1 MVVDLG
7 AKEAECMSATNKVL
21 TRAQRQR
28 GITLGLLRALGV
40 SAVLIA
46 LYYLAPLDQLTGVS
60 LLVSLI
66 IGLVVLAAMTAYQVW
81 AILRAAH
88 PGVRAVEA
96 LATTVL
102 LFLLLF
108 AATYFLMSHSSSN
121 NFNVHALTRTDSI
134 YFTVT
139 VFATV
144 GFGDISPASQVARLV
159 VTAQMIFNL
168 IVLGLG
174 VRLIVGAVQQARQDN
189 PDGRNRKLAPDR
201 ASA

>member
-1 MVVDLG
+1 M
-7 AKEAECMSATNKVL
+7 
-21 TRAQRQR
+21 
-28 GITLGLLRALGV
+28 
-40 SAVLIA
+40 VLIA
-46 LYYLAPLDQLTGVS
+46 LYYLAPLDELTGVS

-66 IGLVVLAAMTAYQVW
+66 IGLLVLAAMTAYQVW
-81 AILRAAH
+81 AIVRAAH
-88 PGVRAVEA
+88 PGSVPSRP

-108 AATYFLMSHSSSN
+108 AATYFLMSHTSSS

-174 VRLIVGAVQQARQDN
+174 VSLIVGAVQQARQDN

>member
-1 MVVDLG
+1 
-7 AKEAECMSATNKVL
+7 MSATNKDL

-28 GITLGLLRALGV
+28 GITLGLLRALGI

-46 LYYLAPLDQLTGVS
+46 LYYLAPLDQRAGIS
-60 LLVSLI
+60 LLLSLI
-66 IGLVVLAAMTAYQVW
+66 IGLLVLAAMTAYHVW

-108 AATYFLMSHSSSN
+108 AATYFLMSHTSSS

-159 VTAQMIFNL
+159 VTAQMILNL

-174 VRLIVGAVQQARQDN
+174 VKLIVGAVQHAPRQ
-189 PDGRNRKLAPDR
+189 PGRQKIDSLTG
-201 ASA
+201 SA

>member
-1 MVVDLG
+1 
-7 AKEAECMSATNKVL
+7 MSATNKDL

-28 GITLGLLRALGV
+28 GITLGLLRALGI

-46 LYYLAPLDQLTGVS
+46 LYYLAPLDQLTEVP
-60 LLVSLI
+60 LLVSMI
-66 IGLVVLAAMTAYQVW
+66 IGLLVLAAMTAYHVW
-81 AILRAAH
+81 AVLRAAH
-88 PGVRAVEA
+88 PGVRGVEA

-108 AATYFLMSHSSSN
+108 AATYFLMSHTSTS

-168 IVLGLG
+168 LVLGLG

-189 PDGRNRKLAPDR
+189 RTAETGN
-201 ASA
+201 

>member
-7 AKEAECMSATNKVL
+7 AKEAECMSSTSKVL

-46 LYYLAPLDQLTGVS
+46 LYYLLPLDQLTGIS
-60 LLVSLI
+60 LLLSLI
-66 IGLVVLAAMTAYQVW
+66 IGLLVLAAMTAYQVW

-108 AATYFLMSHSSSN
+108 AATYFLMSHSSSG

-189 PDGRNRKLAPDR
+189 PTAETGN
-201 ASA
+201 

>member
-7 AKEAECMSATNKVL
+7 AKEAECMSATNKDL

-28 GITLGLLRALGV
+28 GITLGLLRALGIT
-40 SAVLIA
+40 AVLIA
-46 LYYLAPLDQLTGVS
+46 LYYLAPLDQRTGAS
-60 LLVSLI
+60 LLLSLI
-66 IGLVVLAAMTAYQVW
+66 IGLLVLAAMTAYHVG

-108 AATYFLMSHSSSN
+108 AATYFLMSRTSSS
-121 NFNVHALTRTDSI
+121 NFNVHTLTRTDSI

-189 PDGRNRKLAPDR
+189 P
-201 ASA
+201 SAEAGN

>member
-1 MVVDLG
+1 
-7 AKEAECMSATNKVL
+7 MSATNKDL

-46 LYYLAPLDQLTGVS
+46 LYYLAPLDQRTGIS

-66 IGLVVLAAMTAYQVW
+66 IGLVVLAAMTAYHVR
-81 AILRAAH
+81 AVLRAAH
-88 PGVRAVEA
+88 PEVRGIEA

-108 AATYFLMSHSSSN
+108 AATYFLMSHASSS

-174 VRLIVGAVQQARQDN
+174 VRLIVGAVQQARQTTRTAETGN
-189 PDGRNRKLAPDR
+189 
-201 ASA
+201 

>member
-46 LYYLAPLDQLTGVS
+46 LYYLAPLDQLAGIS
-60 LLVSLI
+60 LLLSLI
-66 IGLVVLAAMTAYQVW
+66 IGLLVLAAMTAYQVW

-108 AATYFLMSHSSSN
+108 AATYFLMSHTSTS

-174 VRLIVGAVQQARQDN
+174 VRLIVGAVQQARQDD
-189 PDGRNRKLAPDR
+189 PDGRNRKLAP
-201 ASA
+201 

>member
-1 MVVDLG
+1 
-7 AKEAECMSATNKVL
+7 MSATNKDL
-21 TRAQRQR
+21 TRTQRQR
-28 GITLGLLRALGV
+28 GITLGLLRALGI
-40 SAVLIA
+40 SAALIA
-46 LYYLAPLDQLTGVS
+46 LYYLAPLDQRTGIS
-60 LLVSLI
+60 LLLSLI
-66 IGLVVLAAMTAYQVW
+66 IGLLVLAAMTAYHVG
-81 AILRAAH
+81 AVLRAAH
-88 PGVRAVEA
+88 PGVRGVEA

-108 AATYFLMSHSSSN
+108 AATYFLLSHTSSN

-174 VRLIVGAVQQARQDN
+174 VRLIVGAVQQARQTTRTAET
-189 PDGRNRKLAPDR
+189 GKLTP
-201 ASA
+201 

>member
-46 LYYLAPLDQLTGVS
+46 VYYLAPLDQLAGIS
-60 LLVSLI
+60 LLLSLI
-66 IGLVVLAAMTAYQVW
+66 IGLLVLAAMTAYQVW

-108 AATYFLMSHSSSN
+108 AATYFLMSHTSTS

-189 PDGRNRKLAPDR
+189 PDGRNRKLAP
-201 ASA
+201 

>member
-7 AKEAECMSATNKVL
+7 AKEAECMSATNKDL

-28 GITLGLLRALGV
+28 GITLGLLRALGI

-46 LYYLAPLDQLTGVS
+46 LYYLAPLDQLTEVP
-60 LLVSLI
+60 LLLSLI
-66 IGLVVLAAMTAYQVW
+66 IGLLVLAAVTAYQVW
-81 AILRAAH
+81 AVLRAAH
-88 PGVRAVEA
+88 PGVRGIEA
-96 LATTVL
+96 LATTVP

-108 AATYFLMSHSSSN
+108 AATYFLMSHTSTN
-121 NFNVHALTRTDSI
+121 NFNVHALTRTDSL

-159 VTAQMIFNL
+159 VTAQMILNL

-174 VRLIVGAVQQARQDN
+174 VKLIVGAVQHAPRQPGQQKIDSLT
-189 PDGRNRKLAPDR
+189 G
-201 ASA
+201 SA

>member
-1 MVVDLG
+1 
-7 AKEAECMSATNKVL
+7 MSATNKDL

-28 GITLGLLRALGV
+28 GITLGLLRALGA

-46 LYYLAPLDQLTGVS
+46 LYYLAPLDRLTGVS
-60 LLVSLI
+60 LLAAVI
-66 IGLVVLAAMTAYQVW
+66 IGLLALAAMTAYQVW

-108 AATYFLMSHSSSN
+108 AATYFLLSHTSSS

-144 GFGDISPASQVARLV
+144 RFGDISPASQVARLV

>member
-7 AKEAECMSATNKVL
+7 AKEAEYMIATNKDL
-21 TRAQRQR
+21 TRAQRRR
-28 GITLGLLRALGV
+28 GITVGLLRALGI

-46 LYYLAPLDQLTGVS
+46 LYYLAPLDQRAGIS
-60 LLVSLI
+60 LLLSLI
-66 IGLVVLAAMTAYQVW
+66 IGLLVLAVMTAYHVW

-108 AATYFLMSHSSSN
+108 AATYFLMSHTSSSY
-121 NFNVHALTRTDSI
+121 FNVHALTRTDSI

-139 VFATV
+139 VFSTV

-174 VRLIVGAVQQARQDN
+174 VRLIVGAVQQARQTTRTAETGN
-189 PDGRNRKLAPDR
+189 
-201 ASA
+201 

>member
-1 MVVDLG
+1 
-7 AKEAECMSATNKVL
+7 MSATNKDL

-28 GITLGLLRALGV
+28 GITLGLLRALGIT
-40 SAVLIA
+40 AVLIA
-46 LYYLAPLDQLTGVS
+46 LYYLAPLDHLAGIS
-60 LLVSLI
+60 LLLSLI
-66 IGLVVLAAMTAYQVW
+66 IGLLVLTAMTAYQVW

-108 AATYFLMSHSSSN
+108 AATYFLMSHTSTN

-144 GFGDISPASQVARLV
+144 GFGDISPASQAARLV

-174 VRLIVGAVQQARQDN
+174 VVLLSERSSRHAKTTRTAETGN
-189 PDGRNRKLAPDR
+189 
-201 ASA
+201 

>member
-1 MVVDLG
+1 
-7 AKEAECMSATNKVL
+7 MSATDKDL
-21 TRAQRQR
+21 TRAQRRR

-46 LYYLAPLDQLTGVS
+46 LYYVAPLDRLTGIS
-60 LLVSLI
+60 LLVAMI
-66 IGLVVLAAMTAYQVW
+66 IGLLALAAVTAYQVW

-88 PGVRAVEA
+88 PRVRAIQA
-96 LATTVL
+96 LATTVPL
-102 LFLLLF
+102 YLLLF
-108 AATYFLMSHSSSN
+108 AATYFLMSHTSSS
-121 NFNVHALTRTDSI
+121 NFNVHGLTRTDSI

-139 VFATV
+139 VFTTV

-168 IVLGLG
+168 LVLGLG

>member
-1 MVVDLG
+1 
-7 AKEAECMSATNKVL
+7 MSATNKDL

-28 GITLGLLRALGV
+28 GITLGLLRALGA

-46 LYYLAPLDQLTGVS
+46 LYYLAPLDQPTGIS
-60 LLVSLI
+60 LLLSLI
-66 IGLVVLAAMTAYQVW
+66 IGLLVLAVMTAYHVW
-81 AILRAAH
+81 AILRATH

-108 AATYFLMSHSSSN
+108 AATYFLMSHTSSS

-159 VTAQMIFNL
+159 VTAQMILNL
-168 IVLGLG
+168 IVLGIG
-174 VRLIVGAVQQARQDN
+174 VRLIVGAVQQAGQGKPERQK
-189 PDGRNRKLAPDR
+189 PEISL
-201 ASA
+201 

>member
-1 MVVDLG
+1 
-7 AKEAECMSATNKVL
+7 MSATDMDL

-28 GITLGLLRALGV
+28 GITLGLLRALGI
-40 SAVLIA
+40 SAILIA
-46 LYYLAPLDQLTGVS
+46 LYYLLPLDHLTGIS
-60 LLVSLI
+60 LLVAMI
-66 IGLVVLAAMTAYQVW
+66 IGLLALAAMTAYQVW

-88 PGVRAVEA
+88 PGVRAIEA
-96 LATTVL
+96 LATTVP

-108 AATYFLMSHSSSN
+108 AATYFLMSHTSTG

-144 GFGDISPASQVARLV
+144 GFGDISPASQTARLV
-159 VTAQMIFNL
+159 VTAQMILNL

-189 PDGRNRKLAPDR
+189 PDDRNRRSTP
-201 ASA
+201 

>member
-1 MVVDLG
+1 
-7 AKEAECMSATNKVL
+7 MSATNKDL

-40 SAVLIA
+40 SGVLIA
-46 LYYLAPLDQLTGVS
+46 LYYLAPLDHLAGGS
-60 LLVSLI
+60 LLLALI
-66 IGLVVLAAMTAYQVW
+66 IGLFVLAAMTAYQVW

-108 AATYFLMSHSSSN
+108 AATYFLMSHTSTN

-144 GFGDISPASQVARLV
+144 GFGDISPTSQAARLV
-159 VTAQMIFNL
+159 VTAQMILNL

-174 VRLIVGAVQQARQDN
+174 VRLIVGAVQQAGQDN

>member
-46 LYYLAPLDQLTGVS
+46 LYYLAPLDQLTGIS
-60 LLVSLI
+60 LLLSLI
-66 IGLVVLAAMTAYQVW
+66 IGLLVLAAMTAYQVW

-108 AATYFLMSHSSSN
+108 AATYFLMSHTSTS

-174 VRLIVGAVQQARQDN
+174 VRLIVGAVQQARQDD
-189 PDGRNRKLAPDR
+189 PDGRNRKLAP
-201 ASA
+201 

>member
-1 MVVDLG
+1 
-7 AKEAECMSATNKVL
+7 MSATDKDL
-21 TRAQRQR
+21 TRAQRRR

-46 LYYLAPLDQLTGVS
+46 LYYLAPLDRLTGVA
-60 LLVSLI
+60 LLAAMI
-66 IGLVVLAAMTAYQVW
+66 IGLLALAAMTAYQVW
-81 AILRAAH
+81 AILRAAY
-88 PGVRAVEA
+88 PGIRAIQA
-96 LATTVL
+96 LATTVPL
-102 LFLLLF
+102 YLLLF
-108 AATYFLMSHSSSN
+108 AATYFLMSYTDTS
-121 NFNVHALTRTDSI
+121 NFNVYALTRTDTI

-159 VTAQMIFNL
+159 VTAQMILNL

-174 VRLIVGAVQQARQDN
+174 VRLIVGAVQQAGQDN
-189 PDGRNRKLAPDR
+189 PDGRNRRLAPDR

>member
-1 MVVDLG
+1 
-7 AKEAECMSATNKVL
+7 MSATSKDL

-28 GITLGLLRALGV
+28 GITLGLLRALGIT
-40 SAVLIA
+40 AVLIA
-46 LYYLAPLDQLTGVS
+46 LYYLAPLNQLTGIS
-60 LLVSLI
+60 LLLSLI
-66 IGLVVLAAMTAYQVW
+66 IGLLVLAAMTVYQVW
-81 AILRAAH
+81 AILRAVH

-108 AATYFLMSHSSSN
+108 AATYFLLSHTSSS

-144 GFGDISPASQVARLV
+144 GFGDISPASQAARLV

-168 IVLGLG
+168 TVLGLG
-174 VRLIVGAVQQARQDN
+174 VRLIVGAVQQARQTTRTAETGN
-189 PDGRNRKLAPDR
+189 
-201 ASA
+201 

>member
-1 MVVDLG
+1 
-7 AKEAECMSATNKVL
+7 MSATDKDL
-21 TRAQRQR
+21 TRAQRRR

-46 LYYLAPLDQLTGVS
+46 LYYLAPLDRLTGIS
-60 LLVSLI
+60 LLVAMI
-66 IGLVVLAAMTAYQVW
+66 IGLLALAAVTAYQVW

-88 PGVRAVEA
+88 PRVRAIQA
-96 LATTVL
+96 LATTVPL
-102 LFLLLF
+102 YLLLF
-108 AATYFLMSHSSSN
+108 AATYFLMSHTDTS
-121 NFNVHALTRTDSI
+121 NFNVHALTRTDTI

-159 VTAQMIFNL
+159 VTAQMILNL

-174 VRLIVGAVQQARQDN
+174 VRLIVGAVQQASQDN
-189 PDGRNRKLAPDR
+189 PDDRNPKLAPDR